1 MSDTA
6 DAIVEPQTRDPEL
19 SRRGILIVLIPLM
32 LASFIATLDQTIV
45 ATAIPGIGRSLHDT
59 TSSSWIAT
67 AYLLTSAVSTLIL
80 GKLGDMYGRK
90 KVFQFAIVTFLAGSL
105 LCGISSSLTLVII
118 FRALQGIGGGG
129 LSSLA
134 QAITADLIPAR
145 VRSKY
150 MAYVGIV
157 VTLALIAGPILG
169 GVFVDDLSW
178 RWIFF
183 INLPIGVAALVILA
197 AKLHLPAKTSDRSAD
212 FAGGIVS
219 AVFIAAGLV
228 VADQGSAWGWAS
240 GRTVALLA
248 AAVIGL
254 VVFLFV
260 ERRAAEPIT
269 PLGMFRSPVFS
280 ISSVQFFLST
290 LVLFAAML
298 YVPQLMIEVHHYTAF
313 EAGIFLIPLL
323 VGLIAATGISGGVI
337 AKTGHYKIWPVIGAI
352 LAGAGMFTISRLPAT
367 DPTPVLG
374 GLLFFVGAGI
384 GFFVQ
389 VSVLAGQNAVDYS
402 QLGVAT
408 GALNFFKTVGGAFG
422 AAIFGAVLTATNQHA
437 TGSAGNLMHGFQ
449 TVFFWTVPFMAVAL
463 ILAVVMREKPLS
475 DHMHDIAAGK
485 LEVSEY

>member
-1 MSDTA
+1 MTDTTF
-6 DAIVEPQTRDPEL
+6 EPEIQPSEL
-19 SRRGILIVLIPLM
+19 SHRAILIVLIPLM

-45 ATAIPGIGRSLHDT
+45 ATAIPGIGRGLHDT
-59 TSSSWIAT
+59 ANSSWIAT

-90 KVFQFAIVTFLAGSL
+90 KVFQFAIITFLAGSL
-105 LCGISSSLTLVII
+105 LCGIANSLTLLIV
-118 FRALQGIGGGG
+118 FRAFQGIGGGG
-129 LSSLA
+129 LSSLV

-169 GVFVDDLSW
+169 GVFVDELSW

-183 INLPIGVAALVILA
+183 INLPIGITALVILA
-197 AKLHLPAKTSDRSAD
+197 AKLHLPTKTAERSVD
-212 FAGGIVS
+212 FAGGATS

-228 VADQGSAWGWAS
+228 VAGQGNAWGWVT
-240 GRTVALLA
+240 GRTLVLLAVAL
-248 AAVIGL
+248 VGL
-254 VVFLFV
+254 VVFLFI

-269 PLGMFRSPVFS
+269 PLGMFRSLVFS
-280 ISSVQFFLST
+280 ISSAQFFLST

-298 YVPQLMIEVHHYTAF
+298 YVPQLMIEVHHYSAL

-323 VGLIAATGISGGVI
+323 AGLIAATGISGGAI
-337 AKTGHYKIWPVIGAI
+337 AKTGHYKLWPIIGAI
-352 LAGAGMFTISRLPAT
+352 LTGAGMLSISRLSAT
-367 DPTPVLG
+367 DPTWILG
-374 GLLFFVGAGI
+374 VLLFFVGAGI

-422 AAIFGAVLTATNQHA
+422 AAIFGAILVATNQHA
-437 TGSAGNLMHGFQ
+437 TGGVHDLMHGFQ
-449 TVFFWTVPFMAVAL
+449 TVFLWTVPFMALAL
-463 ILAVVMREKPLS
+463 ILAIVMPEKPLS

-485 LEVSEY
+485 LEVNEY